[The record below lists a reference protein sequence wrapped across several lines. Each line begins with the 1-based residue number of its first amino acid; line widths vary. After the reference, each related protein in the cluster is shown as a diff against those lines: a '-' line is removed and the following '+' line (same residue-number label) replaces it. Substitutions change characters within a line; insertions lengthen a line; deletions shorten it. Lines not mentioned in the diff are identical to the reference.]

1 MVFNVTVEPC
11 VPFSWTSLFS
21 FSQLV
26 VVQHCPVLQLHIGKV
41 GLALQFSLRLTKL
54 A

>member
-1 MVFNVTVEPC
+1 MWSSMSLLSHV
-11 VPFSWTSLFS
+11 SLFLGHR